1 MGLYKAQF
9 ISMIIMV
16 ALGIG
21 IFVGFNMEWF
31 SIQENTRSFFKETGF
46 SDYRIVSDLG
56 FSGEDLDKIKK
67 IDGVMDASRYVSI
80 NADVVEKKG
89 DSVALTVTEN
99 EKVSGFILLKGKEY
113 NKNSEDGIWLSD
125 KYADANKV
133 EIGDKLTFVYNG
145 TPITG
150 KVKGLIKSGEHTVC
164 VRDGNQVMPDYKT
177 HGFAYISP
185 VLYENSV
192 GRAFYPQVNVLS
204 QKEKKKITE
213 DVNEALGKSTL
224 IQPKEDAVSY
234 AGAQGEI
241 KEGKAMGAIFP
252 VLFLLIAIL
261 TMVTTMHRLTAKEKI
276 QIGTLK
282 ALGFKDR
289 RITRHYTSYALMVG
303 VIGAALGIAIG
314 YRMARFIMNPA
325 GTMGTYLDMPR
336 WDLALPRAYWLIIIV
351 IVIGITMIGFL
362 SVRRMLSGTAA
373 EALLP
378 YTPSKVK
385 PLLIEKMKLF
395 QKLPFS
401 TRWNLRDVIRHKAR
415 TTMSLL
421 GIVGCMMIVVCAFG
435 MRDTVN
441 DYLDTYYEGGMKY
454 SSRVFLAED
463 ATNSQRE
470 TLAKKL
476 DGDWS
481 ASSMVQVRE
490 KTVSL
495 DIYDVKHGLVRFP
508 GKDGGY
514 KKIRDDG
521 AYICMRIADELD
533 LSPGDTIKISPYGS
547 DKKYEM
553 KVAGVIRSVSEN
565 VVITPKYAEKLNI
578 PYTIGSIY
586 TETEKEDIPKDGA
599 IESIQSKKT
608 IMKSFDK
615 FTEIM
620 NTMVYIF
627 IFGALILG
635 VVVLYNLGIMS
646 YTERYREMATL
657 KVLGFKDK
665 RIGQLL
671 IAQNLW
677 LTVVGVIVGLPLGI
691 VFLDHA
697 LQALAEEHE
706 MKLYLGPVTYIAS
719 MLLTFGV
726 SLIVGLMVSRKNK
739 NIDMVEALKGA
750 E

>member
-1 MGLYKAQF
+1 MLQKKMWRTMGLYKAQF

-336 WDLALPRAYWLIIIV
+336 WDLA
-351 IVIGITMIGFL
+351 
-362 SVRRMLSGTAA
+362 
-373 EALLP
+373 
-378 YTPSKVK
+378 
-385 PLLIEKMKLF
+385 
-395 QKLPFS
+395 
-401 TRWNLRDVIRHKAR
+401 
-415 TTMSLL
+415 
-421 GIVGCMMIVVCAFG
+421 
-435 MRDTVN
+435 
-441 DYLDTYYEGGMKY
+441 
-454 SSRVFLAED
+454 
-463 ATNSQRE
+463 
-470 TLAKKL
+470 
-476 DGDWS
+476 
-481 ASSMVQVRE
+481 
-490 KTVSL
+490 
-495 DIYDVKHGLVRFP
+495 
-508 GKDGGY
+508 
-514 KKIRDDG
+514 
-521 AYICMRIADELD
+521 
-533 LSPGDTIKISPYGS
+533 
-547 DKKYEM
+547 
-553 KVAGVIRSVSEN
+553 
-565 VVITPKYAEKLNI
+565 
-578 PYTIGSIY
+578 
-586 TETEKEDIPKDGA
+586 
-599 IESIQSKKT
+599 
-608 IMKSFDK
+608 
-615 FTEIM
+615 
-620 NTMVYIF
+620 
-627 IFGALILG
+627 
-635 VVVLYNLGIMS
+635 
-646 YTERYREMATL
+646 
-657 KVLGFKDK
+657 
-665 RIGQLL
+665 
-671 IAQNLW
+671 
-677 LTVVGVIVGLPLGI
+677 
-691 VFLDHA
+691 
-697 LQALAEEHE
+697 
-706 MKLYLGPVTYIAS
+706 
-719 MLLTFGV
+719 
-726 SLIVGLMVSRKNK
+726 
-739 NIDMVEALKGA
+739 
-750 E
+750 